1 MNILKNNYFLTLR
14 LTWYRQEFFIY
25 IKRYRI
31 ALTFMALWI
40 LPIIASDYN
49 VMISFF
55 KVVALPFIEV
65 SNSNGVSIA
74 SIVYLAL
81 LQIFFVAWI
90 ANQKNAVIG
99 NPLTTLSAS
108 FPISSLD
115 IWKTNVLVV
124 TYAGNLMWLIF
135 LAPII
140 YFFNALD
147 DGFLLLSRLFELVI
161 IALLIIVAQTAW
173 IYRQL
178 RLFFGICILD
188 GFYLLLPRLD
198 GEALG
203 LCLLLLYI
211 VFFGMILVYFPK
223 MFTGELRIFSIEK
236 SAKKNC
242 QARSIVLVPPSCFI
256 IVSIYLKMLFGGSSV
271 STVVKIAAGGLV
283 ALFIVHILQVSRLE
297 SNVSYIYICFYFFA
311 FYASS
316 IFPDLSLGRES
327 MKPIFMALPI
337 PRGYW
342 FVCDCLAALCCFFIM
357 SSPLLVYSI
366 AKNIFSIL
374 NMLFMLASCALL
386 LILLY
391 PLRNGFKEHGG
402 VAAFSMFTLW
412 SGLLIF
418 LS

>member
-1 MNILKNNYFLTLR
+1 MNILNNNYFLTLR
-14 LTWYRQEFFIY
+14 LKWYRQEFFIY

-40 LPIIASDYN
+40 LPIIAADYN
-49 VMISFF
+49 VMVNFF

-65 SNSNGVSIA
+65 SNSNDVSSE

-99 NPLTTLSAS
+99 NPLTTLVAS

-124 TYAGNLMWLIF
+124 AYAGNFLWLVF
-135 LAPII
+135 FAPII

-178 RLFFGICILD
+178 KLFFGVFILD

-203 LCLLLLYI
+203 LCLMLLYI
-211 VFFGMILVYFPK
+211 IFFGFILVCFPK
-223 MFTGELRIFSIEK
+223 MFAGDLRIFSVEK
-236 SAKKNC
+236 SAKKG
-242 QARSIVLVPPSCFI
+242 QTRSIALISPSYFI
-256 IVSIYLKMLFGGSSV
+256 IVSIYLRMLFGGSSV

-283 ALFIVHILQVSRLE
+283 ALLIVHILQVSQLE
-297 SNVSYIYICFYFFA
+297 PNVSYIYICFSFFA

-316 IFPDLSLGRES
+316 IFPDLSLSRES
-327 MKPIFMALPI
+327 MKPIFLALPI

-366 AKNIFSIL
+366 ANNIFSIL
-374 NMLFMLASCALL
+374 NMLFMLANCALL
-386 LILLY
+386 LLLLY
-391 PLRNGFKEHGG
+391 PLRNSFKEHGG
-402 VAAFSMFTLW
+402 VAAFSLLTLW
-412 SGLLIF
+412 SGLLLF